1 MSKEKET
8 KYIFPE
14 IVQGKEDIVGMIAY
28 CFYKLEKM
36 DFIKNNEQVGTTLDN
51 EKLQKFQEI
60 KFEQI
65 SEYRTHAEETL
76 KKVIEMTVDKK
87 NKEILELSKKL
98 ENEKESVERN
108 KKDFESKKKELKD
121 KEILLKQKEK
131 ELKEREKNLK
141 VQEETL
147 EKRNQI
153 CKVKGNGFWY
163 GVCQSII
170 ASILWTLLVVIIIK
184 FSNYDIVNFLTKA
197 K

>member
-1 MSKEKET
+1 
-8 KYIFPE
+8 
-14 IVQGKEDIVGMIAY
+14 MI
-28 CFYKLEKM
+28 K
-36 DFIKNNEQVGTTLDN
+36 
-51 EKLQKFQEI
+51 
-60 KFEQI
+60 
-65 SEYRTHAEETL
+65 R
-76 KKVIEMTVDKK
+76 
-87 NKEILELSKKL
+87 
-98 ENEKESVERN
+98 RN
-108 KKDFESKKKELKD
+108 KYVKRERD

-141 VQEETL
+141 IQEETL

-184 FSNYDIVNFLTKA
+184 FSNYDIVNFFTKT